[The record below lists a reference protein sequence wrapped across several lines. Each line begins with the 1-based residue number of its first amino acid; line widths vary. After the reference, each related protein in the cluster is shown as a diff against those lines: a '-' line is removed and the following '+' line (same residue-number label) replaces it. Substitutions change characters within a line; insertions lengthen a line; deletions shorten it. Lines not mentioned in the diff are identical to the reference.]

1 MYYCMVSSV
10 ARYCVAVLCQSAHC
24 YSLESSP
31 LSSDLL
37 SVTVVYLYTF
47 PTLLNRLISL
57 LSSMFSRG
65 KLRAV
70 VTLTYHLQDDDRR
83 FVVAKV
89 DDQLDFRFYSQIQ
102 A

>member
-1 MYYCMVSSV
+1 VRLSLGTKRS
-10 ARYCVAVLCQSAHC
+10 LLFP
-24 YSLESSP
+24 LESAP

-47 PTLLNRLISL
+47 PTLLNRLKSL

-70 VTLTYHLQDDDRR
+70 VTLTYHLADDDRR

-89 DDQLDFRFYSQIQ
+89 DHQLDFRSYSQIQ
-102 A
+102 V